1 MHNDV
6 NKRVTVP
13 RSNRGV
19 HYRDK
24 ETLLSTLHLFNP
36 NHLIPYNRTTTTF
49 TSPSPKPQKKG
60 KMISYFTSK
69 KAQKPP
75 SPSPSPVQTPP
86 LEENDISAPVLNEED
101 EAFLHRLTAEE
112 EEEGTPPPLPE
123 RPAPAL
129 PARRPQDLAV
139 VGEAEGNA
147 GQLILLKDAREIPLP
162 DTPTEEEGARGEPTS
177 GKPQEKGKKKPFS
190 KWSFMRRDSRDR
202 KRKAAATDL
211 MGVAEGLKSPN
222 APPNEEHSVPDPE
235 AKKEEEEMVAIMNE
249 LSLAAVNNRVFSLSK
264 ESKDLLHK
272 FTLVLKD
279 LMNGVPTAYD
289 DLESLLTNS
298 ENQLERSY
306 KHLPTF
312 LQDLIKKLPSKM
324 TQSIGPEMLAAA
336 AEKQGLNS
344 KYLNKGAHM
353 AEKAGMKVRV
363 PSLKDLVTKPGAVA
377 GLLKAIMNFLK
388 LRFPAFLG
396 MNVLY
401 SLGLFVLLF
410 VFWYCHKRGKEVR
423 LEKERALTEKEMA
436 ELDEKLA
443 ADDTTPRPTTTT
455 APEGA
460 DIEEVR
466 AGMQVRDGG
475 DDGPMG
481 YAAQG
486 SLAKQLEKDKRKE
499 NAILES
505 AGGGADVER

>member
-1 MHNDV
+1 M
-6 NKRVTVP
+6 
-13 RSNRGV
+13 RSYFGSR
-19 HYRDK
+19 
-24 ETLLSTLHLFNP
+24 
-36 NHLIPYNRTTTTF
+36 
-49 TSPSPKPQKKG
+49 KG
-60 KMISYFTSK
+60 K
-69 KAQKPP
+69 A
-75 SPSPSPVQTPP
+75 PVKT
-86 LEENDISAPVLNEED
+86 LEEKPEDVEGPVLTEED
-101 EAFLHRLTAEE
+101 EAFLHRIAT
-112 EEEGTPPPLPE
+112 EGTPPPLPE
-123 RPAPAL
+123 RPPPL
-129 PARRPQDLAV
+129 PTRPQDLPV
-139 VGEAEGNA
+139 VGEPEGNE
-147 GQLILLKDAREIPLP
+147 GQLILLKDAQDVPLPSAP
-162 DTPTEEEGARGEPTS
+162 DTPAEEVATAIEGEPS
-177 GKPQEKGKKKPFS
+177 EKSQGKHKENKRPF
-190 KWSFMRRDSRDR
+190 KWSFMRRDSRDS
-202 KRKAAATDL
+202 KRKAQTATATDL
-211 MGVAEGLKSPN
+211 MGAAETLKSPD
-222 APPNEEHSVPDPE
+222 AQPNEDHALPDPE
-235 AKKEEEEMVAIMNE
+235 AKKEEDEMTAIMDDLN
-249 LSLAAVNNRVFSLSK
+249 LAAVNNRVFSVST

-306 KHLPTF
+306 KHLPSF

-344 KYLNKGAHM
+344 KYMSKGAHA
-353 AEKAGMKVRV
+353 AEKMGVKVRV

-423 LEKERALTEKEMA
+423 LEKERALTEGEMA
-436 ELDEKLA
+436 KLDEKLA
-443 ADDTTPRPTTTT
+443 ADDTTPRATTTT

-466 AGMQVRDGG
+466 AGMQIHEGDGQ
-475 DDGPMG
+475 MG
-481 YAAQG
+481 YAAEG
-486 SLAKQLEKDKRKE
+486 SLAKELEKEKRAKSE
-499 NAILES
+499 ESNAAKVDLAS
-505 AGGGADVER
+505 A